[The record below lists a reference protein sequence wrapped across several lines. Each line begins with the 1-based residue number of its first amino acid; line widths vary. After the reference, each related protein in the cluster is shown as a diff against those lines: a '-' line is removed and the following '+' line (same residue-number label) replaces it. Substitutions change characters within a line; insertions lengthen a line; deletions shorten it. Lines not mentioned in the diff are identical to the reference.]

1 MGKPKPHK
9 TNKPEVRNAIVA
21 SIAQGKSQMETAKE
35 TRVSVSTISRLV
47 KKPDIRELIE
57 DQRER
62 LSSGLPQAAANV
74 LSLINGMESAPDT
87 RSKELGYKAS
97 SDLLKSFG
105 LFPSATPSIAV
116 TQIYNENAVIVSPE
130 LARQIRDAWNKT
142 PEGEVTG

>member
-57 DQRER
+57 EQRER

-74 LSLINGMESAPDT
+74 LSLINGMQSATDT

-116 TQIYNENAVIVSPE
+116 TQIYNESAVIVSPE